1 MKGKSNRC
9 GPKVRTQYVVYELP
23 FQSVIS
29 FDHSLHD
36 DRSWSTRRPR
46 GKAKMLGT
54 LLCSWFMYIL
64 LPAALVLGMRYGKVS
79 GTVCRSLMPGTE
91 FLLNT
96 TVQGWAPGSPGEIR
110 RKPE

>member
-1 MKGKSNRC
+1 
-9 GPKVRTQYVVYELP
+9 
-23 FQSVIS
+23 
-29 FDHSLHD
+29 
-36 DRSWSTRRPR
+36 
-46 GKAKMLGT
+46 
-54 LLCSWFMYIL
+54 MYIL